1 MGGDGWSQ
9 TGPYEEDLAAAFRR
23 AQEQELARDDYGF
36 VGRSVDELWADE
48 EWQEFV
54 LTGGTGT
61 VLDQW
66 RLIDAGAG
74 DDVAMMRPLTD
85 REIRAWA
92 AGGEPTRAQ
101 WLDALD
107 SGLLEYPGRGSGRCT
122 PLYVDGRPAEIGYW
136 GVTAD

>member
-1 MGGDGWSQ
+1 VGGDGWSQ

-23 AQEQELARDDYGF
+23 AQERELERDDYGF
-36 VGRSVDELWADE
+36 GGRAIDELWADE

-66 RLIDAGAG
+66 RLIDAGAD

-92 AGGEPTRAQ
+92 AGGAPTREE
-101 WLDALD
+101 WLDAPASLQRAHPF
-107 SGLLEYPGRGSGRCT
+107 PGSPRRHSQR
-122 PLYVDGRPAEIGYW
+122 RIS
-136 GVTAD
+136 